1 MNTKELI
8 DRIFKEPGVK
18 FELTEFENLGKPI
31 HEIISIYP
39 KSATVGKD
47 AGKTRFYLKSFI
59 PFSSGNGEVQVYVEG
74 GKSAPEEIVRQ
85 LWVYKLMQQY
95 GYKADEIDLEKGIQ
109 FGTEIGTKAADIFYI
124 LAREYADRGIPFYR
138 SSNVGAILPKEDG
151 LAFITP
157 AKHKA
162 EYKTALEAGD
172 LMMVKTGR
180 SGASVVLAPHCNVSQ
195 DVIAVKVCSERVNPY
210 FLALYLNTSF
220 GSSEM
225 NRWFQGQVQPHLSLD
240 DARRILVT
248 LAPDEAQLEIEA
260 LVKASA
266 QSRFEST
273 AAYGQAIVLLEVE
286 LGLDKLTFQKPVYTA
301 QFSNLETSHRSDA
314 QYYQPRF
321 KQLIDHVLSFPSARV
336 RDIRTLNR
344 RGLQPIYA
352 GDGQV
357 DVVNSQHLGAK
368 HIDYEGLEKTGTAAF
383 AAALEAHIQQDDL
396 LIYTTGAYI
405 GRTNVYLSGAP
416 AMASNHVNILR
427 LKPGIDAAYMA
438 LVFQSIVGQFQTQQ
452 HSRGS
457 AQAELYPSDIDRFV
471 VPLLNID
478 KQKAIGDL
486 VRESLVKQQESRKL
500 LEQAK
505 TRVEQ
510 LIEEA
515 IHP

>member
-1 MNTKELI
+1 MGAWSITNSSSVINSRRI
-8 DRIFKEPGVK
+8 DGE
-18 FELTEFENLGKPI
+18 
-31 HEIISIYP
+31 
-39 KSATVGKD
+39 
-47 AGKTRFYLKSFI
+47 FYLPTYLENESLLSKLKTKQLPQLFDVSDGNHLSVSRHFI
-59 PFSSGNGEVQVYVEG
+59 QSEGVPYYRGQDINDFFIENASPVRIPEAIFSTGMMRRSHFRNGDVRLSIVGTIGSLSLVPFALGNATGSC
-74 GKSAPEEIVRQ
+74 KI
-85 LWVYKLMQQY
+85 
-95 GYKADEIDLEKGIQ
+95 
-109 FGTEIGTKAADIFYI
+109 
-124 LAREYADRGIPFYR
+124 
-138 SSNVGAILPKEDG
+138 AILRPKGECSGAFLSAFLLCKYGQLQIHRNTRGAVQMG
-151 LAFITP
+151 LILKDLSHIRIPSISENARNEVTAMID
-157 AKHKA
+157 K
-162 EYKTALEAGD
+162 ALEANS
-172 LMMVKTGR
+172 TSR
-180 SGASVVLAPHCNVSQ
+180 SHFKQAN
-195 DVIAVKVCSERVNPY
+195 
-210 FLALYLNTSF
+210 
-220 GSSEM
+220 
-225 NRWFQGQVQPHLSLD
+225 HLLD
-240 DARRILVT
+240 D
-248 LAPDEAQLEIEA
+248 
-260 LVKASA
+260 
-266 QSRFEST
+266 
-273 AAYGQAIVLLEVE
+273 E
-286 LGLDKLTFQKPVYTA
+286 LGLDKLTFQKPVGYIA
-301 QFSNLETSHRSDA
+301 RFSNLETSHRSDA
-314 QYYQPRF
+314 QHYQPRF
-321 KQLIDHVLSFPSARV
+321 KQLIDHILSFPSARV
-336 RDIRTLNR
+336 RDIRTINR

-352 GDGQV
+352 GGGQV